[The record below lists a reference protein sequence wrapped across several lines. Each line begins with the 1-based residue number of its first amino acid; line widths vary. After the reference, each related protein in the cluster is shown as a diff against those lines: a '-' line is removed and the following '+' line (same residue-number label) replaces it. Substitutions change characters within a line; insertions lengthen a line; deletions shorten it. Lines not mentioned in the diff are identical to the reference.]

1 MSELD
6 DGYTADQVRTAEKR
20 EAATPGGPADD
31 QYIAALLEE
40 RRGYET
46 HGRDD
51 RVAEVDEQLKA
62 RGYKEAGQK
71 RAAAAK
77 PDAAPKGRRS
87 APTEEA

>member
-1 MSELD
+1 MTELTNGEIQD
-6 DGYTADQVRTAEKR
+6 AKH
-20 EAATPGGPADD
+20 EAATSGAQPDS
-31 QYIAALLEE
+31 QYVEALLEE

-77 PDAAPKGRRS
+77 PESAPKGRRS
-87 APTEEA
+87 APAEEA

>member
-40 RRGYET
+40 RRGYEV
-46 HGRDD
+46 HGRSD
-51 RVAEVDEQLKA
+51 RVAEVDEQLAA
-62 RGYKEAGQK
+62 RGYREAASA
-71 RAAAAK
+71 RATASGRR
-77 PDAAPKGRRS
+77 AAPKGRRT
-87 APTEEA
+87 ATTEEA